1 MKGKKDSAG
10 PPFIDEKA
18 WESLLGK
25 SPGLLDCVNVCQK
38 ETGTQEIGTY
48 V

>member
-1 MKGKKDSAG
+1 MKGEKDSAG

-18 WESLLGK
+18 WQSLLGK
-25 SPGLLDCVNVCQK
+25 SPGLLDCVIVCQK
-38 ETGTQEIGTY
+38 ETRTQEIGTY